1 MASTTSLALR
11 RHLSVFRS
19 TLPPFSPDLVDS
31 ILAQMAPCLSFPT
44 LQHFREDS
52 PFFSFVTKRLIP
64 VAWLS
69 KVSPVGF
76 GYPFDDVSSSA
87 LGIVFQFQ
95 RSWVSPFRAFLLLN
109 DRKVLSNL
117 SFRSCAFLHNLSALY
132 RHFSGLV
139 SSRKPYPFYAP

>member
-1 MASTTSLALR
+1 MAGTTSLALR

-19 TLPPFSPDLVDS
+19 TLPPFLPDLVDS
-31 ILAQMAPCLSFPT
+31 ILVQMAPCLSFST

-52 PFFSFVTKRLIP
+52 PFFSFVSERLIT

-69 KVSPVGF
+69 KVSSVGF

-95 RSWVSPFRAFLLLN
+95 RSWVSLFRAFLFLN
-109 DRKVLSNL
+109 DRNVLSNI

-139 SSRKPYPFYAP
+139 SSRKPYPLYAP